1 MYPNPALPAWE
12 MTIVAVVPVM
22 ALVIWLVTIFLAA
35 RDTGGT
41 EQAAAGSPPESATA
55 GSGSRSSS
63 VVSGREP
70 QRPPTDRAAA

>member
-41 EQAAAGSPPESATA
+41 EQAAAGAPPNSAAAT
-55 GSGSRSSS
+55 SGSRPPS

-70 QRPPTDRAAA
+70 KRPPADRAVA

>member
-12 MTIVAVVPVM
+12 MAIVAIVPVT

-35 RDTGGT
+35 RDTGGS
-41 EQAAAGSPPESATA
+41 EQAAAGAPPNAAAAT
-55 GSGSRSSS
+55 SGSRPPS

-70 QRPPTDRAAA
+70 KRSPTDRAVA

>member
-12 MTIVAVVPVM
+12 MAIVAVVPVT

-35 RDTGGT
+35 RDGGGSK
-41 EQAAAGSPPESATA
+41 QAAAGAPPNSAAAT
-55 GSGSRSSS
+55 SGSRPPS

-70 QRPPTDRAAA
+70 ERPPTDRAAA